1 MDWEMIDGFHF
12 RLKVPGGWIF
22 KVLEEVV
29 HNHPNHGFTPGW
41 DWRVAICFIPDPDH
55 LWIVEKKVT

>member
-1 MDWEMIDGFHF
+1 MDWEQIDGFHF

-22 KVLEEVV
+22 KVLEDVV
-29 HNHPNHGFTPGW
+29 HGSDRGLQPGW

-55 LWIVEKKVT
+55 LWVVEKR